1 MAGSH
6 PHRQRAS
13 RVPARWA
20 PQPFD
25 KESPLAI
32 ESDLSAEMAVGYQ
45 ELEAILRLLDG
56 ELDDIRLGA
65 SRD

>member
-13 RVPARWA
+13 RVPARRA
-20 PQPFD
+20 PQPCE

-32 ESDLSAEMAVGYQ
+32 ESDLSAEMAVGHQ

-56 ELDDIRLGA
+56 DLDDLVLGTG
-65 SRD
+65 RD

>member
-13 RVPARWA
+13 RVPVRRA
-20 PQPFD
+20 PQPCD
-25 KESPLAI
+25 KESLLAI
-32 ESDLSAEMAVGYQ
+32 ESDLSAEMAVGHQ

-56 ELDDIRLGA
+56 NLDDLLLDTR
-65 SRD
+65 RH

>member
-1 MAGSH
+1 M
-6 PHRQRAS
+6 S
-13 RVPARWA
+13 RVRTNS
-20 PQPFD
+20 QHSRGRQQHD
-25 KESPLAI
+25 KEPPLVI
-32 ESDLSAEMAVGYQ
+32 ESDLSADMAVGHQ

>member
-13 RVPARWA
+13 RVPTRRA
-20 PQPFD
+20 PQSCD
-25 KESPLAI
+25 KELPLAI
-32 ESDLSAEMAVGYQ
+32 ESDLSTEMAVGHQ

-56 ELDDIRLGA
+56 NLDDLLLGTG
-65 SRD
+65 RD